1 MASWWLLLQPSC
13 RFTVT
18 SVPWWGGALSF
29 TVPNPTAPATSCLL
43 FLSLEASSPTHLL
56 LPRSSYSLKG
66 FTPSPGVS
74 APSEPLLPHGTYF
87 LICSASSELTPL
99 TASISPGPLS
109 LSALAS
115 SVITSLHRVV
125 SLLPTDASESQKLL
139 GPACSYK
146 SRSLP
151 TVSPRSLIVSW
162 PACGLAALDQVPSHG
177 SVTCGWA
184 HKAQSFLSAGTVGR
198 ALWHRCAESQ
208 LCYEF
213 AG

>member
-1 MASWWLLLQPSC
+1 MASRWLFLHPSS
-13 RFTVT
+13 RFIVT
-18 SVPWWGGALSF
+18 AVPLWGSALSL

-43 FLSLEASSPTHLL
+43 FLSLEAWSPTHLL

-66 FTPSPGVS
+66 FAPSPGVS
-74 APSEPLLPHGTYF
+74 APSSHCPLTVPFSSHVLLPQNSARSRPPYHPALSLCPLSHLQLSLLFTELSLYF
-87 LICSASSELTPL
+87 LLM
-99 TASISPGPLS
+99 
-109 LSALAS
+109 
-115 SVITSLHRVV
+115 
-125 SLLPTDASESQKLL
+125 LLSQKLL

-151 TVSPRSLIVSW
+151 TVSPRGLIVSW

-198 ALWHRCAESQ
+198 ALWHTCAESQ